1 MPILIE
7 NRQKKVELD
16 TSRLH
21 RSINVILQH
30 LDREGSEVSLLI
42 VDDPGIQKIN
52 KEYLGRDYPTN
63 VIAFSQLEGEYGDIN
78 PHILGDIV
86 ISAETALRDAD
97 GESLPLEDELDY
109 LLIHGVLHLI
119 GYDHEATDSEARRM
133 QDMEKELFATLHNYD
148 IE

>member
-21 RSINVILQH
+21 HSINVILQH
-30 LDREGSEVSLLI
+30 LDREGSEVSVLI
-42 VDDPGIQKIN
+42 VDDPGIQEIN

-63 VIAFSQLEGEYGDIN
+63 VIAFSQLEGEYGNIN

-97 GESLPLEDELDY
+97 GESLPLEAELDY
-109 LLIHGVLHLI
+109 LLIHGILHLI
-119 GYDHEATDSEARRM
+119 GYDHEATEPEATRM
-133 QDMEKELFATLHNYD
+133 QEKEKELFASLHNYD